1 MPQKTK
7 EQTILEKENRKQK
20 QKNHN
25 LTYDI
30 LKESTM
36 RKGRKNRK

>member
-1 MPQKTK
+1 MNKTK
-7 EQTILEKENRKQK
+7 EQTIKENQDRKIK